1 MAKTLITIIMKN
13 SVLRFGIYGLLV
25 AFIIFIVALAF
36 GQALDYSTQEI
47 IGYASMIV
55 SLAFVF
61 FGIKHYRDKVN
72 DGRVSFGKALLIGV
86 LISLITAIGTG
97 LADFIYTTNINPDFF
112 EEYKAVME
120 SQGYEGEI
128 PEYSSGFMAV
138 IMFLTVAVIGVI
150 ITLISALILQK
161 NN

>member
-1 MAKTLITIIMKN
+1 MKN
-13 SVLRFGIYGLLV
+13 SVLRFGIYGLLT
-25 AFIIFIVALAF
+25 AFTIFIVVLAF
-36 GQALDYSTQEI
+36 GQALDFSTQEI
-47 IGYASMIV
+47 VGYASMIV

-72 DGRVSFGKALLIGV
+72 NGRVSFGKALLIGL
-86 LISLITAIGTG
+86 LISLITAIGIG
-97 LADFIYTTNINPDFF
+97 LADYIYTSSINPDFF

-138 IMFLTVAVIGVI
+138 IMFLTVTVIGII